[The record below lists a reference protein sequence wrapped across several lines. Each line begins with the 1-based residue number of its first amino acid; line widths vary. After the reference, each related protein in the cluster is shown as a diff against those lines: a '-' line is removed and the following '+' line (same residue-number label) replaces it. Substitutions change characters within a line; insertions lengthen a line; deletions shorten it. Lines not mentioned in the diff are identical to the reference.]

1 MADITDFSK
10 VYLFLSQRKDWV
22 KEADSNGDGTIIK
35 YEFSNFMKSNYDFNN
50 VSEDDQ
56 NELINKFWAKF
67 DTNRSGKVFNNSKLR
82 NKNALDSK
90 EIDAL
95 NNKVKVFEALNEYI
109 SKLVAPNC
117 VDAAKWKSSVS
128 ESLTNYAEEFV
139 NQGKS
144 AEELTAYLDSIKG
157 LVSNKTTANLY
168 AQNVVKN
175 ATAKFGYNINANT
188 QLQGIISNYVLS
200 LSGEED
206 IDTIKNNV
214 DNIIN
219 TYLATAGLCDN
230 PENPYDLGSLGYNGN
245 TINELQKEVIIKTIK
260 NDLSSLAETYKDYPD
275 ELNSAIESFIEE
287 KISNGGTFEELK
299 ASASEF
305 SNSKWKTNL
314 DNMIDID
321 KYLKNLST
329 GSEFYNALEAEFG
342 TTLAELIAKN
352 ARYIDA
358 YKSIISDVKSKL
370 LAGTLT
376 KDDVQSYIIKQIS
389 ENLSGFLPSG
399 LKDLSL
405 DALSNLYDKMAK
417 AADEEKDDDKSLKM
431 HREAA
436 ITYCDAIA
444 GKSSSLKAAVEKVF
458 GSDYKSEINNEPFPY
473 VISTKIATLKAN
485 VKTIG
490 DIDIS
495 KMTEAEKN
503 TMLSSLKDS
512 YQLLQ
517 LSSNSNSIALPCY
530 ATCNG
535 TAITS
540 EKFSYSCSGGN
551 ISIDDSG
558 IATINTSKAGTF
570 AETITILIDGQVVAT
585 KTIKFTIIP
594 IPEGANSWGG
604 GQSEH
609 LEVYGLPGVSDG
621 QQQLTSQ
628 SFADLYKNNATI
640 MLHMVNNANV
650 DTEVVKARLKELC
663 EYIVIALIKQGL
675 DPARLSS
682 ASDRA
687 ITALMRNYREGKN
700 GNFESNDNT
709 EGVALG
715 TRCSN
720 KIRSGG
726 AAGVNKY
733 VDKSGKRAQ
742 VNMVSFKE
750 VVDLILKYY

>member
-95 NNKVKVFEALNEYI
+95 NKKVEVYEALNKYI
-109 SKLVAPNC
+109 SGLVAPNG
-117 VDAAKWKSSVS
+117 VDAANWKSKVS
-128 ESLTNYAEEFV
+128 ESLTNYAEEFI

-144 AEELTAYLDSIKG
+144 ADELTAYLDSIKG
-157 LVSNKTTANLY
+157 LVSNKTAADLY
-168 AQNVVKN
+168 AQNILKN
-175 ATAKFGYNINANT
+175 ATAKFGYNINGNT

-230 PENPYDLGSLGYNGN
+230 PENPYDLGLLGYGN
-245 TINELQKEVIIKTIK
+245 TVNELQKEVIAKTIK

-275 ELNSAIESFIEE
+275 ELNSAIQSFIEE

-299 ASASEF
+299 ACASEF

-321 KYLKNLST
+321 KYLKNLEE
-329 GSEFYNALEAEFG
+329 GSELYNALEAEFG

-352 ARYIDA
+352 ARYLDA

-370 LAGTLT
+370 VAGTLS
-376 KDDVQSYIIKQIS
+376 KDEVQSYIIKQIS

-444 GKSSSLKAAVEKVF
+444 GKSSSLKAAVEKIF
-458 GSDYKSEINNEPFPY
+458 GSDYKSEINKLYPSD
-473 VISTKIATLKAN
+473 ISTKIETLKAN
-485 VKTIG
+485 VETIG

-594 IPEGANSWGG
+594 IPEGTNSWGG
-604 GQSEH
+604 SQSEH
-609 LEVYGLPGVSDG
+609 LEVYGLQGVSDG
-621 QQQLTSQ
+621 AQQLTSQ
-628 SFADLYKNNATI
+628 SFADLYKNDATI
-640 MLHMVNNANV
+640 MLHLMNDGENAQTRV
-650 DTEVVKARLKELC
+650 GTRLRELC
-663 EYIVIALIKQGL
+663 DYIVIALAKQGL
-675 DPARLSS
+675 DSARLSR
-682 ASDRA
+682 ASNRA
-687 ITALMRNYREGKN
+687 HSALMRSYIGDKGKGNY
-700 GNFESNDNT
+700 SSTDNT
-709 EGVALG
+709 EGIALG

-720 KIRSGG
+720 RIKSGG
-726 AAGVNKY
+726 ATGVVKY
-733 VDKSGKRAQ
+733 IDTQGRHCQA
-742 VNMVSFKE
+742 NMVSFRE